1 MSDYGDSW
9 AAAFPIVA
17 IIVTRENYWKSGMVL
32 RRSKI
37 FIGRRGEQRHRSD
50 QPRVRESASS
60 QLRHSSSS
68 ILRDHRVTIGENLV
82 FLRGF
87 SENSFAS
94 LINRARARRRARAR
108 MAWLGLLRSPGR
120 GIVEDRS
127 A

>member
-1 MSDYGDSW
+1 MVDSKRRRIKEFGVPRSLFTVHRSPGARVWGSIGVGAHRYPDAKFQIDSDLRGLR
-9 AAAFPIVA
+9 A
-17 IIVTRENYWKSGMVL
+17 IIG
-32 RRSKI
+32 
-37 FIGRRGEQRHRSD
+37 Q
-50 QPRVRESASS
+50 
-60 QLRHSSSS
+60 
-68 ILRDHRVTIGENLV
+68 NLV

-94 LINRARARRRARAR
+94 LINRARAR